1 MCMDK
6 FEVILFVFDS
16 SKCNMSLFVLQY
28 ICLHWLMQSRN
39 QEVKKYEY
47 FRIFTNSNST
57 YYRNDVSG
65 KFLNI

>member
-16 SKCNMSLFVLQY
+16 SKCNLSLFVLHMS
-28 ICLHWLMQSRN
+28 ILIDA
-39 QEVKKYEY
+39 VKKYEY
-47 FRIFTNSNST
+47 IRIFTNSNST